1 MADKIKFELPK
12 FLLYSDNTYVSPS
25 TLPVGPVSKG
35 PNLAR
40 GREEYNKGNYTDS
53 DAQAYAKKIS
63 GKAEIISPEFDFISA
78 IGLGGMKHFLFRS
91 PKLIVNNNFNT
102 ITTKRTS
109 KLISDFKKAQNKFSE
124 EELILP
130 DYAKPNSPI
139 NQAKQYLKS
148 RLKNGSL
155 EEKRNVKFNKDKSQ
169 FFEFLSK
176 PVDNKDLDKLK
187 GIFGDWKILPAKSNY
202 QALYTD
208 DFKGAVLRNKNNAL
222 GSYNRNNRQS
232 IIQHEVGHAFSGTG
246 SWRSKLE
253 GFDNI
258 SKDYLDYFS
267 KYNYDELAQRGV
279 QIKNYFGLTS
289 PNQEITPSML
299 KYAYKN
305 YIKDTGIDND
315 MIEFFSSISDFDKAA
330 KWLSKNSYEEGG
342 KI

>member
-1 MADKIKFELPK
+1 MPDKFKFEDFILP
-12 FLLYSDNTYVSPS
+12 SDNTLISLS
-25 TLPVGPVSKG
+25 TLPIGPISKG

-63 GKAEIISPEFDFISA
+63 GKAEVTSPEFDFISA
-78 IGLGGMKHFLFRS
+78 LGLGGLKHFLFRS
-91 PKLIVNNNFNT
+91 PKLIVNNNFST
-102 ITTKRTS
+102 VTTKRTS
-109 KLISDFKKAQNKFSE
+109 KLISDFRKNQNNFLE

-148 RLKNGSL
+148 RLKRGGL
-155 EEKRNVKFNKDKSQ
+155 EEKRNVEFDKNKSK
-169 FFEFLSK
+169 FFESLSK
-176 PVDNKDLDKLK
+176 PIDNENLDNLK
-187 GIFGDWKILPAKSNY
+187 IIFGDWKTPPAKSNY

-208 DFKGAVLRNKNNAL
+208 DFKGAILRNKNNAL

-246 SWRSKLE
+246 SWRSKVE

-258 SKDYLDYFS
+258 PKDYLDYFS
-267 KYNYDELAQRGV
+267 KYNYDELAQRGL

-289 PNQEITPSML
+289 PDQEITPSML

-315 MIEFFSSISDFDKAA
+315 MIEFFSSISDFDKAT